1 MSGSH
6 RPVLRPRLRAPVG
19 YPSGYERDI
28 TLADGRP
35 VHLRPI
41 VPDDEDELRTAVA
54 EADAATV
61 HSRFIGGRPP
71 TTDDEFARLVRVDY
85 HRRFAVVALSQSRR
99 GVGIARYEAAPGE
112 TCAEIAVTVDPG
124 WRQAGLATAMLH
136 LLAEAAL
143 ANDID
148 QFIVE
153 YLADNLDVTS
163 ILRASKL
170 PVDVRQQDGV
180 AQAVIDLQADEREL
194 GLTQPP
200 SLR

>member
-1 MSGSH
+1 MSSH
-6 RPVLRPRLRAPVG
+6 RPVLRPRLRAPAG
-19 YPSGYERDI
+19 YPSEYERDLA
-28 TLADGRP
+28 LADGRG

-41 VPDDEDELRTAVA
+41 VPEDEDELRTAVA
-54 EADAATV
+54 EADPATV

-85 HRRFAVVALSQSRR
+85 HRRFAVVALSHSRR

-112 TCAEIAVTVDPG
+112 TCAEIAVAVDPG

-143 ANDID
+143 ANGID
-148 QFIVE
+148 RFAVE
-153 YLADNLDVTS
+153 YLADNVDVTA

-170 PVDVRQQDGV
+170 PVDLRQQNGV
-180 AQAVIDLQADEREL
+180 AQAEIDLTANEREL
-194 GLTQPP
+194 GLAQPP